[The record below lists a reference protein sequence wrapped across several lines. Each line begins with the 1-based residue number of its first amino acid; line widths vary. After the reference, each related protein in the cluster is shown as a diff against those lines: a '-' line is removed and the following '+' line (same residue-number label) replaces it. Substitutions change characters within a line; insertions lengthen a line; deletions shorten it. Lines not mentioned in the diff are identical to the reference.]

1 VKAPFAD
8 NDTLAAMAT
17 PPGSGGIAILRISGP
32 AAFRVLERLFL
43 PGSAPPAADA
53 PRSPFLL
60 RPRHM
65 YFGHALD
72 REGRILDQVLAVF
85 MPGPHSATGE
95 DVAEIHCHGGQ
106 GIAAAL
112 LESCL
117 AAGARLAGPG
127 EFTRRAFLNGRVD
140 LTQAEAVAEIIS
152 ASSREGIRLAQ
163 AKLDGLLGRR
173 IAALRADLDAL
184 RQTIIL
190 AVDFPE
196 EEGEVF
202 LRPAFAAALER
213 IRADIRVL
221 LASFRRARL
230 WREGARV
237 VLAGRV
243 NAGKSSLFNA
253 LLGRR
258 RTIVSD
264 LPGTTRDYIEES
276 VSLEGLPVRLTD
288 TAGLRP
294 DGDGIEVE
302 GMGLSRRLAEEA
314 DCLLLV
320 VDACEGIAPDDRDFL
335 AAHRGAA
342 SQGRLLL
349 VLNKTDR
356 AGDGQAAARN
366 LLPENCPVFAVS
378 ARDGDGLGE
387 LIRGI
392 REAVQG
398 RGKGCLEPGPGDLAP
413 NVRQA
418 GLLETV
424 LEELTALGEDLDRQL
439 PPDILGVR
447 LDAAADALDEV
458 TGGSSTEE
466 LLDRIFSSFCIG
478 K

>member
-1 VKAPFAD
+1 VN

-17 PPGSGGIAILRISGP
+17 PPGTGGIAVLRISGP
-32 AAFRVLERLFL
+32 AAIRVLERLFV
-43 PGSAPPAADA
+43 PGAASSRAGSA
-53 PRSPFLL
+53 RSPFLFQ
-60 RPRHM
+60 PRHM

-72 REGRILDQVLAVF
+72 REGQVLDQVLAVY
-85 MPGPHSATGE
+85 MPGPCSATGE

-127 EFTRRAFLNGRVD
+127 EFTRRAFLNGRMD
-140 LTQAEAVAEIIS
+140 LTQAEAVAEIVS
-152 ASSREGIRLAQ
+152 ASSREGIRLAR
-163 AKLDGLLGRR
+163 AKLDGLLGRK

-184 RQTIIL
+184 RQRIIL
-190 AVDFPE
+190 AVDFPD

-202 LRPAFAAALER
+202 NRPAFAAVLER
-213 IRADIRVL
+213 TGADIRSLVE
-221 LASFRRARL
+221 SFHRARL
-230 WREGARV
+230 WREGARA

-264 LPGTTRDYIEES
+264 QPGTTRDYIEES
-276 VSLEGLPVRLTD
+276 VSLGGLPIRLTD
-288 TAGLRP
+288 TAGLRA
-294 DGDGIEVE
+294 DGDWVEVE
-302 GMGLSRRLAEEA
+302 GMDLARRLAEEA

-320 VDACEGIAPDDRDFL
+320 VDAGEGLAREDWTFL
-335 AAHRGAA
+335 AAHQEAVA
-342 SQGRLLL
+342 QGRVLL
-349 VLNKTDR
+349 VLNKADCRREAGTDPDR
-356 AGDGQAAARN
+356 
-366 LLPENCPVFAVS
+366 LPEGCPVFVVS
-378 ARDGDGLGE
+378 AREGEGLAD
-387 LIRGI
+387 LARGI

-398 RGKGCLEPGPGDLAP
+398 RGRDSDPGDLAP

-418 GLLETV
+418 DLLETA
-424 LEELTALGEDLDRQL
+424 LAELTALAGDLERGL

-447 LDAAADALDEV
+447 LDAAVDALDEV
-458 TGGSSTEE
+458 TGSSSTED

>member
-1 VKAPFAD
+1 MN

-17 PPGSGGIAILRISGP
+17 PPGTGGIAVLRISGP
-32 AAFRVLERLFL
+32 AAVRVLERLFV
-43 PGSAPPAADA
+43 PGAASPRSDSG
-53 PRSPFLL
+53 RSPFH
-60 RPRHM
+60 PRHL

-72 REGRILDQVLAVF
+72 REGQVLDQVLAVY
-85 MPGPHSATGE
+85 MPGPRSATGE

-127 EFTRRAFLNGRVD
+127 EFTRRAFLNGRMD

-152 ASSREGIRLAQ
+152 ASSREGIRLAR

-184 RQTIIL
+184 RQRIIL
-190 AVDFPE
+190 AVDFPD

-202 LRPAFAAALER
+202 NRPAFAAVLDRTGAE
-213 IRADIRVL
+213 IRALVE
-221 LASFRRARL
+221 SFRRARL
-230 WREGARV
+230 WREGARA
-237 VLAGRV
+237 VLVGRV

-253 LLGRR
+253 LLGRQ

-264 LPGTTRDYIEES
+264 QPGTTRDYVEES
-276 VSLEGLPVRLTD
+276 VSLEGLPVRLID
-288 TAGLRP
+288 TAGLRS
-294 DGDGIEVE
+294 DGDRVEFE
-302 GMGLSRRLAEEA
+302 GMDLARRLAEEA

-320 VDACEGIAPDDRDFL
+320 VDGGEGPAREDWDFL
-335 AAHRGAA
+335 AAHQEALAR
-342 SQGRLLL
+342 GRLLL
-349 VLNKTDR
+349 VLNKADCRREPGADLDR
-356 AGDGQAAARN
+356 LSAI
-366 LLPENCPVFAVS
+366 CPVFVVS
-378 ARDGDGLGE
+378 AREGEGLAD
-387 LIRGI
+387 LARGI
-392 REAVQG
+392 RAAVQ
-398 RGKGCLEPGPGDLAP
+398 RGGLDSDPGDLAP

-418 GLLETV
+418 DLLETA
-424 LEELTALGEDLDRQL
+424 LAELTALAGDLDQGL

-447 LDAAADALDEV
+447 LDAAVDALDEV
-458 TGGSSTEE
+458 TGSSSTED

>member
-1 VKAPFAD
+1 
-8 NDTLAAMAT
+8 
-17 PPGSGGIAILRISGP
+17 
-32 AAFRVLERLFL
+32 
-43 PGSAPPAADA
+43 
-53 PRSPFLL
+53 
-60 RPRHM
+60 M

-72 REGRILDQVLAVF
+72 KAGRPLDQVLAVF
-85 MPGPHSATGE
+85 MPGPRSATGE

-112 LESCL
+112 LESSL

-127 EFTRRAFLNGRVD
+127 EFTRRAFLNGRMD

-152 ASSREGIRLAQ
+152 APSREGIRLAR

-173 IAALRADLDAL
+173 IAALRADLEAL
-184 RQTIIL
+184 RQKIIL

-196 EEGEVF
+196 EEAEIF
-202 LRPAFAAALER
+202 DPPAFSAALGRVMAEIR
-213 IRADIRVL
+213 ILMD
-221 LASFRRARL
+221 SFRRARL

-264 LPGTTRDYIEES
+264 QPGTTRDYIEEP
-276 VSLEGLPVRLTD
+276 VFLEGLPVRLTD

-294 DGDGIEVE
+294 DGDGIEAE
-302 GMGLSRRLAEEA
+302 GMALSGRLAKEA

-320 VDACEGIAPDDRDFL
+320 VDILEGLAGEDRDFL
-335 AAHRGAA
+335 AAHEEAV
-342 SQGRLLL
+342 SLGRVLLA
-349 VLNKTDR
+349 LNKADCLRDR
-356 AGDGQAAARN
+356 LVAAQVW
-366 LLPENCPVFAVS
+366 LPEGCPVFVVS
-378 ARDGDGLGE
+378 ARDGEGLTD
-387 LIRGI
+387 LIMGI
-392 REAVQG
+392 REALQG
-398 RGKGCLEPGPGDLAP
+398 RGRSLEPAAGDLAP

-418 GLLETV
+418 DLLEAALAELGDLAGD
-424 LEELTALGEDLDRQL
+424 LERKL
-439 PPDILGVR
+439 PPDILSVR
-447 LDAAADALDEV
+447 LDAAVDALDEV
-458 TGGSSTEE
+458 TGGCSTEE